1 MATKISVKQLGDDIL
16 ALIGKGGGASLE
28 KEIISN
34 TVCGAAPSG
43 TRFPQG
49 QTFTEFAEKILR

>member
-34 TVCGAAPSG
+34 TVCGAAPKARHSQNLQK
-43 TRFPQG
+43 RF
-49 QTFTEFAEKILR
+49 